1 MTELA
6 AGVTTAPMV
15 KTLVMLL
22 SLAFVTGAGAACFG
36 MFGSDDKK
44 AATVSCDGLQG
55 QAKIDCEKNQK

>member
-1 MTELA
+1 
-6 AGVTTAPMV
+6 MV

-44 AATVSCDGLQG
+44 PATTSCDGLQG